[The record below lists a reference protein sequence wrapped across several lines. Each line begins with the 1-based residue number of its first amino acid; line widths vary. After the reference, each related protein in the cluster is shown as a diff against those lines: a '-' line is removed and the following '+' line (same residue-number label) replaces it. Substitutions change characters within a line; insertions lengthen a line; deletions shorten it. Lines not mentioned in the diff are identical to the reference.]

1 MKRLFVGT
9 LLAVAVLSG
18 PSMSAR
24 APLVGEIHGVVSGP
38 QGPLDG
44 LTVNI
49 INGNGSVLGT
59 AVTSS
64 AGTYTVANLAVGT
77 YTVQIVDRAGAVLTT
92 GVGTVTAA
100 ARAATVNLT
109 LTSSGLAP
117 AAFIASRKKAAI
129 VLGVAAAA
137 AVGTLIFV
145 ATRPDSSPTR

>member
-1 MKRLFVGT
+1 MKRLYVGT
-9 LLAVAVLSG
+9 LVALAVLSG
-18 PSMSAR
+18 PSMSAG

-77 YTVQIVDRAGAVLTT
+77 YTVQVVDRAGAVLAT
-92 GVGTVTAA
+92 GMGTVTAA
-100 ARAATVNLT
+100 ARASAVDLT
-109 LTSSGLAP
+109 FNSSGLA
-117 AAFIASRKKAAI
+117 AAALVASKKKAI

-137 AVGTLIFV
+137 AVGTLIFI

>member
-1 MKRLFVGT
+1 MKRLCFGT
-9 LLAVAVLSG
+9 LLALAVLSG
-18 PSMSAR
+18 PAMSAG
-24 APLVGEIHGVVSGP
+24 APFAGEIHGVVSGP
-38 QGPLDG
+38 NGPLDG

-64 AGTYTVANLAVGT
+64 AGTYTVANLVVGT

-92 GVGTVTAA
+92 GMGTVTPA
-100 ARAATVNLT
+100 ARAATVDLT
-109 LTSSGLAP
+109 LTSSGLAT
-117 AAFIASRKKAAI
+117 AALVASRKKAI

-137 AVGTLIFV
+137 AAGTFIII